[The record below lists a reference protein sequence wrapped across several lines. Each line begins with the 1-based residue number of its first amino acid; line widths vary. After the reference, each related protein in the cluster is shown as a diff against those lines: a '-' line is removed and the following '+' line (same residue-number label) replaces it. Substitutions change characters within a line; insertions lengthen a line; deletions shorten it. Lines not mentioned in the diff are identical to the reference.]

1 MGHVKDWNVKWEMLW
16 SSRGQKRGW
25 RTGCHGSCSRSF
37 FVTLVISVPDHL
49 LLHIHYVSKLVTKIS
64 VFSFTF
70 DPVRTFQAHR
80 DHPHL
85 ASTQFLQKM
94 IPLSHPR
101 IFSLV
106 FIQQFPLQNF
116 NLFLTCLFFWCS
128 YFLKCLNFA
137 CPVFAFARAMEY
149 SRGTR

>member
-25 RTGCHGSCSRSF
+25 RSGCHSSF

-49 LLHIHYVSKLVTKIS
+49 LLDIHYVSKLVTKIS
-64 VFSFTF
+64 ISSFTF
-70 DPVRTFQAHR
+70 DLVRTFHAHL

-116 NLFLTCLFFWCS
+116 NLFLTCLFCWCW

-137 CPVFAFARAMEY
+137 YPKCFSFCSGSGIFQRN
-149 SRGTR
+149 